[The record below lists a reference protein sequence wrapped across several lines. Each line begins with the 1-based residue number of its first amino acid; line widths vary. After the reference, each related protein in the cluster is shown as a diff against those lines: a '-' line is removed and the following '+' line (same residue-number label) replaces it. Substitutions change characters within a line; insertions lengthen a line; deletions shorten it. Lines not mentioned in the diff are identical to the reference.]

1 MIFYKN
7 SFVFQNFKVMERSD
21 STIRHSTIVIP
32 LEGGIMSRSFK
43 LPDLGEGIHE
53 GEVLAVPVTAG
64 QGVNEGDIILEVETD
79 KAAVEIPSPFTGSVQ
94 EIFVKPGDIV
104 NVGDV
109 MMTFSG
115 GDEAQEV
122 EEKKQTEGPAPPAEA
137 LAAVPPSAA
146 RTQTGPVPAS
156 PATRRLAREL
166 EVDLHRVTPTGPA
179 GLVTAEDVR
188 ASADKGQVA
197 RETGTVSAVDAAEG
211 PRTIISV
218 PNLPDF
224 TKWGSVERVPFR
236 SIRRATAR
244 QMSLS
249 WSQIPH
255 VNSQDVVDVTKLE
268 AFRQKHKA
276 EIEAVGGKLT
286 LTIFAIKA
294 IATALKTYPNFNATL
309 DTVNSEIV
317 IKHYYNIGVAVS
329 TDSGLIVP
337 VVRDVDRK
345 SIRELAVELNDL
357 VQRTRTRKTTRE
369 EMQGGTFTI
378 SNAGAMGGGFF
389 APIINYPEVAII
401 GVGQARMQA
410 VVREK
415 GKDDF
420 VIVPRLMM
428 PIVLCIDHR
437 VLDGADAI
445 RFLKVLVDTLED
457 PDELFISMI

>member
-1 MIFYKN
+1 
-7 SFVFQNFKVMERSD
+7 
-21 STIRHSTIVIP
+21 
-32 LEGGIMSRSFK
+32 MSQSFK

-53 GEVLAVPVTAG
+53 GEVLAVPVSVG
-64 QGVNEGDIILEVETD
+64 QEVKEGDIILEVETD
-79 KAAVEIPSPFTGSVQ
+79 KAAVEIPSPYTGRVE
-94 EIFVKPGDIV
+94 EIFVKTGDVV

-115 GDEAQEV
+115 DKEAEDIK
-122 EEKKQTEGPAPPAEA
+122 EKKQPKEPPPPAEA
-137 LAAVPPSAA
+137 VTGAPQPSA
-146 RTQTGPVPAS
+146 RTKTGPVPAS

-166 EVDLHRVTPTGPA
+166 GVDLHLVSPTGPA

-188 ASADKGQVA
+188 NFANTGQVA
-197 RETGTVSAVDAAEG
+197 PETPAAPAVSEAEG
-211 PRTIISV
+211 HPANFSV
-218 PNLPDF
+218 PELPDF
-224 TKWGSVERVPFR
+224 AKWGSVERVPFR
-236 SIRRATAR
+236 SIRRATAK
-244 QMSLS
+244 QMSLA

-276 EIEAVGGKLT
+276 EIEKVGGKLT
-286 LTIFAIKA
+286 LTVFALKA

-309 DTVNSEIV
+309 DTTHSEII
-317 IKHYYNIGVAVS
+317 IKHYYNIGVAVN
-329 TDSGLIVP
+329 TDRGLIVP

-345 SIRELAVELNDL
+345 SIKELAVELNDL
-357 VQRTRTRKTTRE
+357 VQRTRVRKTTVE

-378 SNAGAMGGGFF
+378 TNAGAMGGGFF
-389 APIINYPEVAII
+389 APIINYPEVAIL
-401 GVGQARMQA
+401 GVGQARMQP

-415 GKDDF
+415 EKGNF

-457 PDELFISMI
+457 PDELLISMI